1 MTFNRKMFISNRQA
15 VAHDMCQGL
24 RDMSSRIVCLLLY
37 KILKSQITHKKD
49 STIHFMSRG
58 YFHYSGYK
66 FHQWFYMIWME
77 KMIGFHNPDVVSMEI
92 S

>member
-1 MTFNRKMFISNRQA
+1 M
-15 VAHDMCQGL
+15 
-24 RDMSSRIVCLLLY
+24 
-37 KILKSQITHKKD
+37 HKKD

-58 YFHYSGYK
+58 CFHYSGYK

>member
-49 STIHFMSRG
+49 PTIPTLF
-58 YFHYSGYK
+58 
-66 FHQWFYMIWME
+66 QWRYRDKIMRVSNFKWL
-77 KMIGFHNPDVVSMEI
+77 DVQFWEEI
-92 S
+92 L

>member
-24 RDMSSRIVCLLLY
+24 RDMSSRIVCFLLY

-49 STIHFMSRG
+49 PTIPMLFRWRYRDKIIRVS
-58 YFHYSGYK
+58 K
-66 FHQWFYMIWME
+66 FKWL
-77 KMIGFHNPDVVSMEI
+77 DVQFWEEI
-92 S
+92 L

>member
-24 RDMSSRIVCLLLY
+24 RDMSSGIVCLLLY

-49 STIHFMSRG
+49 PPIPMLFRWRYRDKIIRVSNF
-58 YFHYSGYK
+58 K
-66 FHQWFYMIWME
+66 WL
-77 KMIGFHNPDVVSMEI
+77 DV
-92 S
+92 